1 MVIMEE
7 RRCFV
12 KFEPR
17 LNPEIS
23 SHCIW
28 HYLVHTERDN
38 SFFWL
43 KQKCDS
49 LDFQVFWH
57 SLKKFSCRL
66 ESNTHRVCSNT
77 HLAST
82 QRQPVPLSAPTWW
95 RAQIWL
101 LQQGHTGCEILWLMH
116 NHINSLHIILTVYTQ
131 GVHNQKARTVERQ
144 LYWVMCSARCPRPDE
159 LPKLLVFLT
168 IGSVSQNS
176 EFQDDWTFRKT
187 QNFS

>member
-1 MVIMEE
+1 MEK
-7 RRCFV
+7 RRCYV

-17 LNPEIS
+17 LNPEIG

-43 KQKCDS
+43 EEMCDS

-57 SLKKFSCRL
+57 SLNKFSCRM
-66 ESNTHRVCSNT
+66 EANTPRVCSNT

-82 QRQPVPLSAPTWW
+82 QRQPVLLSAPTWW

-116 NHINSLHIILTVYTQ
+116 NHINSLHIILAC
-131 GVHNQKARTVERQ
+131 VHIG
-144 LYWVMCSARCPRPDE
+144 SAQPEGQASGETTLPGYVLGTLSQAWAAWTACMSDHW
-159 LPKLLVFLT
+159 LCFPKLWVPGWLDF
-168 IGSVSQNS
+168 
-176 EFQDDWTFRKT
+176 
-187 QNFS
+187 